1 MEQKKASIIIPCWN
15 AGNWIRES
23 VASALS
29 QTYRPLEVIV
39 VDDGSIDGVTQQIL
53 RTLHDPRLRV
63 FFRPH
68 HGVAEARNFAI
79 HQAAGDYILPLDA
92 DDGIEPGYLAA
103 CIDVLGTHPEV
114 GMVYS
119 RADCFGEDSGPW
131 HLPDFTLGEMLV
143 HNVIYNA
150 GAFRKADFL
159 RTTGYDQQLPCW
171 EDWDFWLSLL
181 ALELRPWRLDEVYFH
196 YRVHSG
202 SRSWT
207 QNTVPKLLQAQRYIL
222 QKHANLFQAHVAE
235 YGMAFHQRLYT
246 EKQKGIDDA
255 GNMRLFRELSSAK
268 AVCANPRR
276 LSTVMMSV
284 DAPVIAA
291 SAYTAF
297 GDQLQFDWTVG
308 ANASDNPF
316 RHAWH
321 PDHDGKTADY
331 SGPVVSGDDLANY
344 MNPVKPELWS
354 VTNTLC
360 LSWHKLNNPTEDAD
374 FEHNPEDTTAGYAT
388 WTVGGLLSNGP
399 IKSMGVFFLKRI
411 ADVGEIE

>member
-255 GNMRLFRELSSAK
+255 GKIWRSQASGNRWLQMAQAIPWEQAEQRFAGCLPELTGVPHPVRLAVGILLVQAELGCSDAET
-268 AVCANPRR
+268 VRQVEENPFIRAFCGLPDQR
-276 LSTVMMSV
+276 VHIPV
-284 DAPVIAA
+284 EVIAYA
-291 SAYTAF
+291 HAVFDGERMREFQAM
-297 GDQLQFDWTVG
+297 LQ
-308 ANASDNPF
+308 
-316 RHAWH
+316 
-321 PDHDGKTADY
+321 
-331 SGPVVSGDDLANY
+331 
-344 MNPVKPELWS
+344 
-354 VTNTLC
+354 
-360 LSWHKLNNPTEDAD
+360 DA
-374 FEHNPEDTTAGYAT
+374 A
-388 WTVGGLLSNGP
+388 
-399 IKSMGVFFLKRI
+399 R
-411 ADVGEIE
+411 